1 MSSSS
6 YEPQD
11 DAPDSPSETDGP
23 RKTIY
28 DSSDAGPSSR
38 QLQRLTLASSPP
50 LLPRKRKRV
59 EKWAWNK
66 RENHLRRANALP
78 ITSYRDLL
86 AQATDEI
93 AQEPNHGAPIHSSQ
107 FGIVRW
113 STEEKLALF
122 SALARKGKG
131 AISEIAS
138 FIGSK
143 SRIEVQQYIMG
154 LEQALRE
161 HHITEKK
168 FRGITFSDIHA
179 AAEISDECCLALE
192 KAANALSVQEEQ
204 AHNLSGKRKYKDM
217 WLVDSNAASFLE
229 EKIQTKDISDVDPS
243 AHHMLATAQLFH
255 VPNWI
260 NLSRNVFMNFGGH
273 RIEDNWTRICF
284 HEETP
289 AVTCDSFT
297 DFYTIAVS
305 LTRRLVQSSI
315 FFALMRIRA
324 TDERGR
330 DRDRAIRKDDVHNA
344 LDTLKVQHNTRE
356 FWIYAARRCSLD
368 VREYVSKNSFKT
380 TLLSYDEVEKRL
392 SSPSLELPEPQQG
405 EHENQ
410 EEAQE
415 EDNEEE
421 YQQEEEQAES
431 QEEDDEEEEE
441 ESQHEEEE
449 EEEEEEGS
457 DVLPINNPENY
468 NVEDSSSSFEGSE
481 TDVSM
486 GDVSSSGTDEEILSD
501 EEEIYAMAIDK
512 ETSREEE
519 TRLWRILNPAPKSE
533 TDQHKIKEEME
544 SDNEGLFSSS
554 KRKTKPLT
562 RRKTIQDLQDWRN
575 AVLPMADWELFGPE
589 ILSVN
594 EEIRENHRIK
604 RQKISNEEQSG

>member
-1 MSSSS
+1 
-6 YEPQD
+6 
-11 DAPDSPSETDGP
+11 
-23 RKTIY
+23 
-28 DSSDAGPSSR
+28 
-38 QLQRLTLASSPP
+38 
-50 LLPRKRKRV
+50 
-59 EKWAWNK
+59 
-66 RENHLRRANALP
+66 
-78 ITSYRDLL
+78 
-86 AQATDEI
+86 
-93 AQEPNHGAPIHSSQ
+93 
-107 FGIVRW
+107 
-113 STEEKLALF
+113 
-122 SALARKGKG
+122 
-131 AISEIAS
+131 
-138 FIGSK
+138 
-143 SRIEVQQYIMG
+143 
-154 LEQALRE
+154 
-161 HHITEKK
+161 
-168 FRGITFSDIHA
+168 
-179 AAEISDECCLALE
+179 
-192 KAANALSVQEEQ
+192 
-204 AHNLSGKRKYKDM
+204 
-217 WLVDSNAASFLE
+217 
-229 EKIQTKDISDVDPS
+229 
-243 AHHMLATAQLFH
+243 
-255 VPNWI
+255 
-260 NLSRNVFMNFGGH
+260 
-273 RIEDNWTRICF
+273 
-284 HEETP
+284 
-289 AVTCDSFT
+289 
-297 DFYTIAVS
+297 
-305 LTRRLVQSSI
+305 
-315 FFALMRIRA
+315 MRIRA

-392 SSPSLELPEPQQG
+392 STPSLELPEPQQG
-405 EHENQ
+405 GHENQ

-431 QEEDDEEEEE
+431 QEEDNEEEEE

-519 TRLWRILNPAPKSE
+519 TRLWRILNPTPKSE

>member
-11 DAPDSPSETDGP
+11 DAPESPSETDEP
-23 RKTIY
+23 RKTTH
-28 DSSDAGPSSR
+28 DSSDAGPSSH

-78 ITSYRDLL
+78 IASYRGLL
-86 AQATDEI
+86 IQATDEI
-93 AQEPNHGAPIHSSQ
+93 AQEPNHGAPIHGSQ

-131 AISEIAS
+131 AIPEIAS

-154 LEQALRE
+154 LEQALRV

-168 FRGITFSDIHA
+168 FRAITFSDIHA

-204 AHNLSGKRKYKDM
+204 AHNISGKRKYKDM

-255 VPNWI
+255 IPNWI

-297 DFYTIAVS
+297 DFYKIALS

-324 TDERGR
+324 TDERAR
-330 DRDRAIRKDDVHNA
+330 DRERAIRKDDVLNA
-344 LDTLKVQHNTRE
+344 LDTLKVHHNSRE

-392 SSPSLELPEPQQG
+392 SSSSLELPEPQQG

-410 EEAQE
+410 EAQE

-421 YQQEEEQAES
+421 A
-431 QEEDDEEEEE
+431 
-441 ESQHEEEE
+441 QHEEEE
-449 EEEEEEGS
+449 EAAGEGS
-457 DVLPINNPENY
+457 DILPMNNPEKY
-468 NVEDSSSSFEGSE
+468 TVEDSSSSFEGSE

-486 GDVSSSGTDEEILSD
+486 GDVSSSGTDEELLSD
-501 EEEIYAMAIDK
+501 EEEIYAVAIDK

-519 TRLWRILNPAPKSE
+519 RRLWQILNPTPKPES
-533 TDQHKIKEEME
+533 DIKAEME
-544 SDNEGLFSSS
+544 SGDEGPFPSS
-554 KRKTKPLT
+554 KRRTKPLT
-562 RRKTIQDLQDWRN
+562 RRKTIQDLQEWRN
-575 AVLPMADWELFGPE
+575 AVLPMADWELFGSE
-589 ILSVN
+589 TLSVN

-604 RQKISNEEQSG
+604 RQKISNEEQTG

>member
-11 DAPDSPSETDGP
+11 DTPDFPSETDEP
-23 RKTIY
+23 RKVIY
-28 DSSDAGPSSR
+28 DSSDARPSSH
-38 QLQRLTLASSPP
+38 QLQHLTLASSPP
-50 LLPRKRKRV
+50 VLPRKRKRV

-86 AQATDEI
+86 IQATDEI

-138 FIGSK
+138 SIGSK

-161 HHITEKK
+161 HHLTEKK
-168 FRGITFSDIHA
+168 FRCITFSDIHA

-204 AHNLSGKRKYKDM
+204 AHNVSGKRKYKDM

-255 VPNWI
+255 IPNWI

-273 RIEDNWTRICF
+273 RIEDNWTRVCF

-324 TDERGR
+324 MDERGR
-330 DRDRAIRKDDVHNA
+330 DRDRVIRKDDVINA

-392 SSPSLELPEPQQG
+392 SSSSLELAEPRHKEPED
-405 EHENQ
+405 Q

-415 EDNEEE
+415 ED
-421 YQQEEEQAES
+421 
-431 QEEDDEEEEE
+431 DEEEL
-441 ESQHEEEE
+441 QHEE

-457 DVLPINNPENY
+457 DVLLMNNPERY
-468 NVEDSSSSFEGSE
+468 TVEDSSSSFEGSE

-486 GDVSSSGTDEEILSD
+486 GDVSSSGTDEELLSD

-512 ETSREEE
+512 ETSRGEEK
-519 TRLWRILNPAPKSE
+519 RLWQILNPTPKSE
-533 TDQHKIKEEME
+533 SDIKAEME
-544 SDNEGLFSSS
+544 SDDEGLFSSS
-554 KRKTKPLT
+554 RRRTKPLT

-589 ILSVN
+589 TLSVN

-604 RQKISNEEQSG
+604 RQKISNEEQTG

>member
-192 KAANALSVQEEQ
+192 NAANALSVQEEQ
-204 AHNLSGKRKYKDM
+204 AHNMSGKRKYKDM

-392 SSPSLELPEPQQG
+392 SSSSLELPEPRQG

-431 QEEDDEEEEE
+431 QEEED
-441 ESQHEEEE
+441 
-449 EEEEEEGS
+449 EEEEGS
-457 DVLPINNPENY
+457 DVLPINNPEKY
-468 NVEDSSSSFEGSE
+468 TVEDSSSSFEGSE

-519 TRLWRILNPAPKSE
+519 TRLWRILNPTPKSE

-589 ILSVN
+589 MLSVN